1 MGGGL
6 PGRLN
11 LLTMAWEAWRFRRG
25 DGDAIAR
32 RQRHRLEALVR
43 YARTASP
50 YYRHLYRHLPPGA
63 IDVRALPPVTKR
75 GLMSHF
81 DDWVTDPD
89 ITLESLKQNFLSK
102 PALAGSLYLGRY
114 HVVTTSGTTGDPA
127 VIVHDAESWA
137 MLALVGRRGRW
148 RFVAARRVLLGMARD
163 GLRVAALFAAAG
175 HSGAAA
181 AVESARRR
189 SPFFARRLRVFSVL
203 RPLPELVHELNAFQ
217 PTALEA
223 YPSALLLLAA
233 EQRTGRLQIRPVMAI
248 TAGEH
253 LAPGDRAYIEAT
265 FACRI
270 ENRYGSAEFVALA
283 AECPEGVFHVNVDW
297 FLFEPVD
304 ENYQPVPAGV
314 SSHTVLVTNLVN
326 RVQPLIRYDLG
337 DRVKV
342 ATHPCPCGNR
352 LPAITFQGRTGD
364 LLTFE
369 APQHNPVH
377 VLPLALGTVIEE
389 TPGVRRFQA
398 VRTDPRTVELR
409 VESEP
414 GADRAEVWQAV
425 DERLHEFFSA
435 QGIPG
440 VVIEHSA
447 EPPGVD
453 PKSGKFR
460 QVWSVSSE

>member
-1 MGGGL
+1 MRGAL
-6 PGRLN
+6 SGRLK

-25 DGDAIAR
+25 DDDAIAR
-32 RQRHRLEALVR
+32 RQRYRLEALVR

-50 YYRHLYRHLPPGA
+50 YYRRLYRHQPSGPVNLQ
-63 IDVRALPPVTKR
+63 ALTPVAKR
-75 GLMSHF
+75 DLMAHF
-81 DDWVTDPD
+81 DEWVTDPD
-89 ITLESLKQNFLSK
+89 ITLESLKRDFLSD

-148 RFVAARRVLLGMARD
+148 QFVAARTVLWGMARH
-163 GLRVAALFAAAG
+163 GLRVAALFAAGG

-189 SPFFARRLRVFSVL
+189 SPFFARRFRVFSVL
-203 RPLPELVHELNAFQ
+203 RPMPDLVRELNAFQ

-233 EQRTGRLQIRPVMAI
+233 EQRAGRLQIQPVMAI

-253 LAPGDRAYIEAT
+253 LAPGVRSYIEAT
-265 FACRI
+265 FACRV
-270 ENRYGSAEFVALA
+270 ENRYGSAEFVALGVEC
-283 AECPEGVFHVNVDW
+283 AEGAFHINVDW

-304 ENYQPVPAGV
+304 ANYRPVPVGV

-342 ATHPCPCGNR
+342 ATRPCVCGNR
-352 LPAITFQGRTGD
+352 LPAVTFEGRTGD

-369 APQHNPVH
+369 TSPGNSVH
-377 VLPLALGTVIEE
+377 VLPLALGTVVEE
-389 TPGVRRFQA
+389 TPGVRRFQ
-398 VRTDPRTVELR
+398 VIRTDPRTIELR
-409 VESEP
+409 LESEP
-414 GADRAEVWQAV
+414 GADRAEVWQAM
-425 DERLHEFFSA
+425 DERLREFFTA
-435 QGIPG
+435 YGIPE
-440 VVIEHSA
+440 VIIEHSA

-453 PKSGKFR
+453 PRSGKFR
-460 QVWSVSSE
+460 QVWSLSSE